1 LAHPFNDS
9 GVLTSVRGRTPRAS
23 AGADA
28 RRLSVIAAAVVLA
41 IVACGCSKPA
51 ADEEIASADVPT
63 IAAEIGV
70 VARQDLVEPLI
81 VRGSVVAMP
90 NQDVKIAAQVAGRI
104 DSLNVAEGD
113 WVKAGQVIAEID
125 PRPFNDQKRQAA
137 AAVSNAQAA
146 LENAKL
152 NLERTERLFQRG
164 IAAGKEVE
172 DARAQLAS
180 AEAGREQAAASL
192 DTAER
197 ELSRTHVA
205 SPIAGQI
212 VKRLASVGEQ
222 VDGTASQPIAEVAN
236 LDHVEVAAAVPA
248 EHLGRVKIGQ
258 PATVTSDAY
267 AGQSFTGEIIAM
279 APSVDAATNST
290 LARIRMANPGR
301 LLRIGMFVQAQVGLS
316 VHKAALT
323 VPPSAVSKGEEDA
336 AVYVVSGDMATRTKV
351 RLGIE
356 TTAAVEVLDGVT
368 EGQKVL
374 TSAVHG
380 LGEKARLA
388 AAK

>member
-1 LAHPFNDS
+1 LAHPYS
-9 GVLTSVRGRTPRAS
+9 RGVFA
-23 AGADA
+23 
-28 RRLSVIAAAVVLA
+28 AAAVIAL
-41 IVACGCSKPA
+41 VASGCSKPA

-63 IAAEIGV
+63 ISAETGV
-70 VARQDLVEPLI
+70 VARQDLVEPLA
-81 VRGSVVAMP
+81 VRGLIVAMP

-113 WVKAGQVIAEID
+113 FVRAGQVIAEID

-137 AAVSNAQAA
+137 AAVSNTKAA

-172 DARAQLAS
+172 DARAQLAG
-180 AEAGREQAAASL
+180 AEAAREQAAASF

-197 ELSRTHVA
+197 DLSRTRVA

-222 VDGTASQPIAEVAN
+222 VDGTASQPIAQVAN
-236 LDHVEVAAAVPA
+236 LDHVEIAAAIPV
-248 EHLGRVKIGQ
+248 EHLGRIKIGQ
-258 PATVTSDAY
+258 PVTVTSDAY
-267 AGQSFTGEIIAM
+267 VDQPFTGEIIAI
-279 APSVDAATNST
+279 APSVDAATNTT

-301 LLRIGMFVQAQVGLS
+301 LLKVGMFVQAQVGLS
-316 VHKAALT
+316 IHKGALT
-323 VPPSAVSKGEEDA
+323 VPPSAVSKGEDDA
-336 AVYVVSGDMATRTKV
+336 AVYIVAGETATRTKV
-351 RLGIE
+351 TLGME
-356 TTAAVEVLDGVT
+356 TTAAVEVLDGVK
-368 EGQKVL
+368 EGQKIL

-380 LGEKARLA
+380 LGERARLA
-388 AAK
+388 PAK

>member
-1 LAHPFNDS
+1 LAHPYNKR
-9 GVLTSVRGRTPRAS
+9 GVLTCVGARTP
-23 AGADA
+23 GARTGEDA
-28 RRLSVIAAAVVLA
+28 RRHLVIIAAAIIAL
-41 IVACGCSKPA
+41 VASGCSKPA

-63 IAAEIGV
+63 ISAETGV
-70 VARQDLVEPLI
+70 VARQDLVEPLV

-113 WVKAGQVIAEID
+113 WVTAGQVIAEID

-137 AAVSNAQAA
+137 AAVSNAKAA
-146 LENAKL
+146 LENARL

-180 AEAGREQAAASL
+180 AEASREQAAAL
-192 DTAER
+192 FDTAER

-222 VDGTASQPIAEVAN
+222 VDGTASQPVAQVIN
-236 LDHVEVAAAVPA
+236 IDHVEVAAAVPA
-248 EHLGRVKIGQ
+248 EHLGRIRIGQ
-258 PATVTSDAY
+258 PVTITSDTY
-267 AGQSFTGEIIAM
+267 ADQRFPGEILAI
-279 APSVDAATNST
+279 APSVDAATNTT
-290 LARIRMANPGR
+290 LARIRTANPGR
-301 LLRIGMFVQAQVGLS
+301 LLKVGMFVQAQVGLS
-316 VHKAALT
+316 VRKGALT
-323 VPPSAVSKGEEDA
+323 VPPSAVSKGEEDTV
-336 AVYVVSGDMATRTKV
+336 VYVVSGETATRTKV
-351 RLGIE
+351 KLGIE
-356 TTAAVEVLDGVT
+356 TTAAVEVLDGLK
-368 EGQKVL
+368 EGQRIL

-380 LGEKARLA
+380 LGERARLA
-388 AAK
+388 PAK